1 MKTVKGVVLM
11 RKFLVTILTIFTIV
25 GVFAAGGKLV
35 IAMETEPV
43 GLDPHLVTAF
53 ASHRILENVYDSLLR
68 YGEGMKLV
76 PNLAEEAQAVDPY
89 TIVFKIR
96 EGVKFHDGTPLTI
109 EDVLFSFQRILNPD
123 TKSPAAA
130 FYQDVESIKAIGDN
144 KIEFKLKKPM
154 ASALLPNFAGVN
166 SSIVSKKFVES
177 AKNMQLETNGTGPFY
192 LAEYVPGNY
201 ITLKKN
207 PYYYVKDQPYVDEI
221 KIVFMPEEV
230 SRVAALKNGDVDIAK
245 INEPLNLKQFPEGK
259 FKVYRSPVLSYYL
272 IGINTT
278 RKPLNDP
285 KVRNALNYA
294 INREAIIKAVAFS
307 EGIVTGPLNPAVQ
320 PWALQPK
327 AFDEYTYNPAKAKEL
342 LAQAGYPNGFEF
354 EIVTSQRYNFDK
366 VAQVI
371 QAQLAEVG
379 VKVKINLVEWG
390 IFIKRWRESDFDA
403 FISMNSGSIEPD
415 IQFYRTFHTGGST
428 NVFLYSNPRVDELL
442 DLGRSEVDISKRKA
456 IYDELQRLLVKES
469 PIIFLYSAN
478 QIFVSNAS
486 VEGFKLLANES
497 LVFLRETYK
506 K

>member
-1 MKTVKGVVLM
+1 M
-11 RKFLVTILTIFTIV
+11 RKFLLVFLTLLLAVGIF
-25 GVFAAGGKLV
+25 AQKLGGKLV

-53 ASHRILENVYDSLLR
+53 ASHRVLENVYDGLLR
-68 YGEGMKLV
+68 YGENLQLV
-76 PNLAEEAQAVDPY
+76 PNIAEEFQVIDPY

-96 EGVKFHDGTPLTI
+96 ENVKFHDGTPLTV
-109 EDVLFSFQRILNPD
+109 EDVLFSFERILNPD

-144 KIEFKLKKPM
+144 RIEFKLKKPM

-177 AKNMQLETNGTGPFY
+177 GKNLQLETNGTGPFY

-201 ITLKKN
+201 IVLKKN
-207 PYYYVKDQPYVDEI
+207 PHYFVKNQPYLDEI
-221 KIVFMPEEV
+221 RIVFMPEEV
-230 SRVAALKNGDVDIAK
+230 SRVSALKNGDVDIAK
-245 INEPLNLKQFPEGK
+245 INEPLNVKQFPEGR
-259 FKVYRSPVLSYYL
+259 FKIYRSPVLSYYL
-272 IGINTT
+272 IGINTK
-278 RKPLNDP
+278 RKPFDDP
-285 KVRNALNYA
+285 QVRNALNYA
-294 INREAIIKAVAFS
+294 INREAIIKTVAFG
-307 EGIVTGPLNPAVQ
+307 EGVVTGPLSPMVQ
-320 PWALQPK
+320 PWALLPK
-327 AFDEYTYNPAKAKEL
+327 DFDEYTYNPTKAKQL
-342 LAQAGYPNGFEF
+342 LAPAGYPNGFEF

-379 VKVKINLVEWG
+379 VRAKINLVEWG

-415 IQFYRTFHTGGST
+415 IQFYRTFHSKGST

-442 DLGRSEVDISKRKA
+442 ELGRSTVDTTKRKE

-486 VEGFKLLANES
+486 VEGFKLLPNES
-497 LVFLRETYK
+497 LIFLRETYK

>member
-1 MKTVKGVVLM
+1 M
-11 RKFLVTILTIFTIV
+11 RRLLVAFLVTLLTLAIF
-25 GVFAAGGKLV
+25 AQKAGGRLI

-53 ASHRILENVYDSLLR
+53 ASHRVLENVYDGLLR
-68 YGEGMKLV
+68 YGENLQLV
-76 PNLAEEAQAVDPY
+76 PNIAEEFQVVDPY

-96 EGVKFHDGTPLTI
+96 EDVKFHDGTPLTV
-109 EDVLFSFQRILNPD
+109 EDVLFSFERILNPD

-130 FYQDVESIKAIGDN
+130 FYQDVESIKAISDN

-177 AKNMQLETNGTGPFY
+177 GKNLQLETNGTGPFY
-192 LAEYVPGNY
+192 LAEYVQGNY
-201 ITLKKN
+201 IVLKKN
-207 PYYYVKDQPYVDEI
+207 PHYFVKDQPYLDEI

-230 SRVAALKNGDVDIAK
+230 SRVSALRNGDVDIAK
-245 INEPLNLKQFPEGK
+245 INEPLNVRQFPEGR
-259 FKVYRSPVLSYYL
+259 FKIYRSPVLSYYL

-278 RKPLNDP
+278 RKPFDDP
-285 KVRNALNYA
+285 RVRNALNYA
-294 INREAIIKAVAFS
+294 INREAIIKTVAFG
-307 EGIVTGPLNPAVQ
+307 EGVVTGPLSPMVQ
-320 PWALQPK
+320 PWALLPK
-327 AFDEYTYNPAKAKEL
+327 DFDEYTYNPAKAKQL

-379 VKVKINLVEWG
+379 VRAKINLVEWG

-415 IQFYRTFHTGGST
+415 IQFYRTFHSKGST
-428 NVFLYSNPRVDELL
+428 NVFRYSNPRVDELL
-442 DLGRSEVDISKRKA
+442 ELGRSTVDTTKRKE

-486 VEGFKLLANES
+486 VEGFKLLPNES
-497 LVFLRETYK
+497 LIFLRETYK